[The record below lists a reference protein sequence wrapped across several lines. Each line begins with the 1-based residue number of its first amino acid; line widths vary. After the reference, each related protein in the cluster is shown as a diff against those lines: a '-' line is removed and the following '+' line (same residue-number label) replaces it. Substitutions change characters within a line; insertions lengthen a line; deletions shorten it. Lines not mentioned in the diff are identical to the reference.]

1 MYHIKEDKRSLTT
14 SKMLY
19 DALIEQLNCKRIDE
33 ISITELVTFAGV
45 GRSTFYRN
53 FDNIVDILN
62 WRCDL
67 NFAKVIED
75 YYVVGSKSNITMT
88 EYIFDYWYNNSE
100 VIEKL
105 LAINRIDII
114 YDSFIKNSK
123 TFAAKINV
131 TSIKNAIAEE
141 YFLTIRIGIFISV
154 MKVWIENGK
163 KESPKQL
170 SALLTK
176 QIAYSAKNN
185 LI

>member
-14 SKMLY
+14 SRMLY
-19 DALIEQLNCKRIDE
+19 DALIEQLNRKRVDE
-33 ISITELVTFAGV
+33 ISVSELVTFAGI

-53 FDNIVDILN
+53 FDNIVDILT
-62 WRCDL
+62 WQCDL
-67 NFAKVIED
+67 SFAKVIED
-75 YYVVGSKSNITMT
+75 YYVIGRKSNVSMT

-105 LAINRIDII
+105 LAIKRIDII

-123 TFAAKINV
+123 MFAAKINV
-131 TSIKNAIAEE
+131 TPIKNAIIEE
-141 YFLTIRIGIFISV
+141 YFLTVRIGIFISV
-154 MKVWIENGK
+154 VKVWIENGK

-176 QIAYSAKNN
+176 QILHSAKNN
-185 LI
+185 C